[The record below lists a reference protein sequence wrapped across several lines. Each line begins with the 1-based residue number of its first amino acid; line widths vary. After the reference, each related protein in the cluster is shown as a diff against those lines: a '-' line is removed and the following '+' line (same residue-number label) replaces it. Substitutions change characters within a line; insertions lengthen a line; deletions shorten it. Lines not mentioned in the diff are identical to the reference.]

1 MMQKLK
7 PRRMDNVVRTPIVES
22 PSLPTDETSHNVT
35 DDEVAHSAFALYCE
49 RGRHDGHDI
58 DDWLQAERKLR
69 GPAKST

>member
-7 PRRMDNVVRTPIVES
+7 PRRMDSVVRTPIVES
-22 PSLPTDETSHNVT
+22 PSLPIDETSHKVT
-35 DDEVAHSAFALYCE
+35 DDEVARSAFALYCE

-69 GPAKST
+69 GPALST